1 MKRSSTSPAENPHWR
16 AYLALTFVSLLSL
29 ILIFRDT
36 AGSMVEKWLNSET
49 YAHGFIIVP
58 ISLYLIWRER
68 AYLRTLTPRPSA
80 LGPVALALLG
90 ACWMIAQ
97 SAGVQ
102 VIAQYMFVAMIP
114 ALVISL
120 LGWRLVRAMAFP
132 LAFILLAV
140 PFGEVFLRPMID
152 FTADFTVYALQLT
165 GIPVFREGSHL
176 TLPSGDWMVAEACS
190 GLRYLIASFT
200 LGCLYAHLTYRSL
213 PRKLLFIVASI
224 LVPIIANGIRAYLI
238 VLLGHVSNMT
248 LAVGVDHLI
257 YGWVFF
263 GFVMLLLFWAGSH
276 WREDEAEDS
285 TTASSD
291 ADTHASNSVGQA
303 AGFAIASLAIL
314 WAAPAY
320 LHHLEQQS
328 YNPAPVSLTLP
339 QTLSTTLHE
348 WTASPT
354 SSGLQPIFPGATTTL
369 MQEYR
374 NGDQVIGIYLAFFRN
389 QQQNT
394 EAVSSQ
400 NILATERSSE
410 WNVASVSTH
419 DRVSEP
425 AHVQQTRLIW
435 GDRKML
441 AWQWYWT
448 GGVHTA
454 SPYQAKFLQ
463 AKERLLRQGGDSADI
478 VIFAPYTMPQD
489 KITAIMDD
497 FLSQAIPAIQQSLT
511 TASGQ

>member
-1 MKRSSTSPAENPHWR
+1 MKSSSTSPAEHQHWR
-16 AYLALTFVSLLSL
+16 AYLALTFVSLLCL
-29 ILIFRDT
+29 IMIFRET
-36 AGSMVEKWLNSET
+36 AGSMVQKWLDSDT

-58 ISLYLIWRER
+58 ISLYLIWREQ
-68 AYLRTLTPRPSA
+68 AYLRTFTPSPSA
-80 LGPVALALLG
+80 LGLVALTPLV

-114 ALVISL
+114 ALVATL

-132 LAFILLAV
+132 LAFMLLAV

-152 FTADFTVYALQLT
+152 FTADFTVYGLQLT

-176 TLPSGDWMVAEACS
+176 TLSSGSWMVAEACS

-224 LVPIIANGIRAYLI
+224 LVPILANGIRAYLI

-263 GFVMLLLFWAGSH
+263 GFVMLLLFWAGSK
-276 WREDEAEDS
+276 WREDEIEDS
-285 TTASSD
+285 TTAPSD
-291 ADTHASNSVGQA
+291 ADTRISTSVGQA
-303 AGFAIASLAIL
+303 AGFAVASLAIL

-320 LHHLEQQS
+320 LQYLEQQS
-328 YNPAPVSLTLP
+328 YNPAPVTLTLP
-339 QTLSTTLHE
+339 QTLTTPLHE
-348 WTASPT
+348 WTISPI
-354 SSGLQPIFPGATTTL
+354 SSGLKPIFPGAAATL

-389 QQQNT
+389 QHQNA

-400 NILATERSSE
+400 NILATEVSPE
-410 WNVASVSTH
+410 WDIASVSTH
-419 DRVSEP
+419 DRLSEP
-425 AHVQQTRLIW
+425 TRVQQTYLIW

-448 GGVHTA
+448 GGIHTA
-454 SPYQAKFLQ
+454 NPYQAKFIQ
-463 AKERLLRQGGDSADI
+463 ARQRLLSQGGDSADVI
-478 VIFAPYTMPQD
+478 IFAPYNMPRD
-489 KITAIMDD
+489 KITVIMDD
-497 FLSQAIPAIQQSLT
+497 FLSQAVPAIQHSLT
-511 TASGQ
+511 TASEK

>member
-1 MKRSSTSPAENPHWR
+1 MKRSPTSPAEQQHWR

-29 ILIFRDT
+29 ILIFRET
-36 AGSMVEKWLNSET
+36 AGSMVEKWFNSET

-68 AYLRTLTPRPSA
+68 AYLRTLTPSPSA
-80 LGPVALALLG
+80 LGLAALALLG
-90 ACWMIAQ
+90 LCWIIAQ

-114 ALVISL
+114 ALVASL

-132 LAFILLAV
+132 LAFMLLAV

-176 TLPSGDWMVAEACS
+176 SLSSGDWMVAEACS

-200 LGCLYAHLTYRSL
+200 LGCLYAHLTYRSIL
-213 PRKLLFIVASI
+213 RKLLFIVASI
-224 LVPIIANGIRAYLI
+224 IVPIIANAVRAYLI
-238 VLLGHVSNMT
+238 VLLGHLSNMT

-263 GFVMLLLFWAGSH
+263 GFVMLLLFWAGSK
-276 WREDEAEDS
+276 WREDNAEDS
-285 TTASSD
+285 TTAPTD
-291 ADTHASNSVGQA
+291 ADTRISTSAGQA
-303 AGFAIASLAIL
+303 AGIAVASLVIL
-314 WAAPAY
+314 WAVPAY
-320 LHHLEQQS
+320 LHHMERQS

-339 QTLSTTLHE
+339 QTLRE
-348 WTASPT
+348 WTASPP
-354 SSGLQPIFPGATTTL
+354 SSGLKPIFPGAAATL

-389 QQQNT
+389 QQQNA

-400 NILATERSSE
+400 NILATERASE

-419 DRVSEP
+419 DRLSVP
-425 AHVQQTRLIW
+425 AHVQQTSLIW
-435 GDRKML
+435 GSQKML

-448 GGVHTA
+448 SGVHTA
-454 SPYQAKFLQ
+454 NPYQAKFLQ
-463 AKERLLRQGGDSADI
+463 AKERLLMQGSDSADV
-478 VIFAPYTMPQD
+478 VIFAPYNMPQD

-497 FLSQAIPAIQQSLT
+497 FLTLAIPAIQQSLT
-511 TASGQ
+511 SASGQ

>member
-1 MKRSSTSPAENPHWR
+1 MKRSSTSPAEHQQWR

-29 ILIFRDT
+29 ILIFRET
-36 AGSMVEKWLNSET
+36 AGSMLEKWLNSET

-68 AYLRTLTPRPSA
+68 AYLRKLTPSPSA
-80 LGPVALALLG
+80 LGLAALALLG
-90 ACWMIAQ
+90 ICWMIAQ

-114 ALVISL
+114 ALVASL

-132 LAFILLAV
+132 LAFMLLAV

-176 TLPSGDWMVAEACS
+176 SLPSGDWMVAEACS

-213 PRKLLFIVASI
+213 HRKLLFIIASI
-224 LVPIIANGIRAYLI
+224 IVPIIANAVRAYLI

-263 GFVMLLLFWAGSH
+263 GFVMLLLFWAGSR
-276 WREDEAEDS
+276 WREDDAEAS
-285 TTASSD
+285 TTAPSD
-291 ADTHASNSVGQA
+291 SDTRLPTSTGKA
-303 AGFAIASLAIL
+303 AGFALAALAIL

-320 LHHLEQQS
+320 LLHLERQS
-328 YNPAPVSLTLP
+328 YNPAQVTLALP
-339 QTLSTTLHE
+339 QTLSAPRHE
-348 WTASPT
+348 WTASPA
-354 SSGLQPIFPGATTTL
+354 SSGLKPIFPGAAATL

-389 QQQNT
+389 QQQNA

-400 NILATERSSE
+400 NILATERASE

-419 DRVSEP
+419 DRLSAP
-425 AHVQQTRLIW
+425 ARVQQTRLIW
-435 GDRKML
+435 GGQKML
-441 AWQWYWT
+441 AWQWYWIS
-448 GGVHTA
+448 GVHTA
-454 SPYQAKFLQ
+454 NPYQAKFLQ
-463 AKERLLRQGGDSADI
+463 AKERLLMQGGDSADV
-478 VIFAPYTMPQD
+478 VIFAPYNMPQD
-489 KITAIMDD
+489 KITSIMDD
-497 FLSQAIPAIQQSLT
+497 FLTLAVPAIQQSLT